1 MAMPELCFSLLPLEG
16 GATKGRIGMK
26 KISRFARN
34 DDMRESDVSC
44 SPSLLVTSHQ
54 LLPLIFLLHRF
65 ASNAIIY

>member
-1 MAMPELCFSLLPLEG
+1 MAMPELCFFLLPLEG
-16 GATKGRIGMK
+16 GAPKGRIGMK

-54 LLPLIFLLHRF
+54 LLPSFSFCTALPLML
-65 ASNAIIY
+65 

>member
-34 DDMRESDVSC
+34 DDMRESDVSW
-44 SPSLLVTSHQ
+44 SPSNQSLVTSYSPHFPFA
-54 LLPLIFLLHRF
+54 PLCL
-65 ASNAIIY
+65 

>member
-16 GATKGRIGMK
+16 GVTKGRIGMK

-54 LLPLIFLLHRF
+54 LLPSFFFCTDLSLML
-65 ASNAIIY
+65 

>member
-1 MAMPELCFSLLPLEG
+1 MAMPELCFLLLPLEG

-54 LLPLIFLLHRF
+54 LLPSFSFCTDLSLML
-65 ASNAIIY
+65 